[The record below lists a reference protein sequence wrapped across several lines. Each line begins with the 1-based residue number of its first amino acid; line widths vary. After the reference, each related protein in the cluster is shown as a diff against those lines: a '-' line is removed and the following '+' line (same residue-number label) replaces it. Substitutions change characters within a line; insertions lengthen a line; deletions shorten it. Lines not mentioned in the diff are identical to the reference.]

1 MERLKLD
8 HAKSAVKQFARSLR
22 LHGDGVEVELDGRLL
37 FKIIPPAQLSE
48 SEKARLL
55 QEGRE
60 LVRRAR
66 ARNRGVP
73 ARTIAREVRDAVKQV
88 RGKN

>member
-8 HAKSAVKQFARSLR
+8 
-22 LHGDGVEVELDGRLL
+22 
-37 FKIIPPAQLSE
+37 QLSE
-48 SEKARLL
+48 AEKARLL

-66 ARNRGVP
+66 ERNRGIP
-73 ARTIAREVRDAVKQV
+73 ARTIAREVRNAVKQV

>member
-8 HAKSAVKQFARSLR
+8 
-22 LHGDGVEVELDGRLL
+22 
-37 FKIIPPAQLSE
+37 QLSE

-66 ARNRGVP
+66 ARNRGIP
-73 ARTIAREVRDAVKQV
+73 AGTIAREVRNAVKQV
-88 RGKN
+88 RVKN